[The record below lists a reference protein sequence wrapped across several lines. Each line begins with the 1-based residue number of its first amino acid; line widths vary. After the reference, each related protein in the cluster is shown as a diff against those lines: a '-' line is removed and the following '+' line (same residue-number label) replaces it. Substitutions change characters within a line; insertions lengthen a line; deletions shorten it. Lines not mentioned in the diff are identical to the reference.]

1 MRIGELLGPD
11 VLEIVRDDPAAL
23 REGLM
28 EFHPADVADLL
39 AAIPRED
46 RIPVLEQLHEDQL
59 GGVLS
64 YLGGGVLRMA
74 LTRLPP
80 AKIAQALDSLEPD
93 DSARLLS
100 FLPEERRL
108 PVLNRMSAKDAAAA
122 RGLLAW
128 EPGTAGRLMTDRF
141 VKVGPD
147 WTVAETMA
155 HLRKIDPEVATVAD
169 LYAVDERGRLVGVMS
184 LRKLLPAEP
193 ERKVWELMTHD
204 VISVSPTT
212 PQEEV
217 ARLVSKYGFNA
228 MPVVSEEGKAL
239 GVVTVDDVVD
249 VLVAR
254 ETESALAMGAVA
266 APSDPDEKHEF
277 EYFGAPLSRIVKS
290 RLGWLLLLFLGG
302 TLTGTVL
309 QHFEGELSKVV
320 ALSFFI
326 PLIIG
331 TGGNAGSQ
339 TVSTIIRAMALKQV
353 HVKDALRVAIR
364 EMSSGLILGGILCVI
379 AIARVSLWGVGPSLA
394 LTVGLTVL
402 AVCVWAN
409 AMGALVPLVAERF
422 GFDPTVASAP
432 LIATLVDATG
442 LAIYLLIAKAVLTQ
456 I

>member
-1 MRIGELLGPD
+1 MRIGDLLGPD

-23 REGLM
+23 REGLWD
-28 EFHPADVADLL
+28 FHPADVADLL

-46 RIPVLEQLHEDQL
+46 RIPVLAQLRDEQL

-64 YLGGGVLRMA
+64 YIGGGVLRMA

-80 AKIAQALDSLEPD
+80 AKIAAALDTLEPD

-100 FLPEERRL
+100 FLPEGRRL
-108 PVLNRMSAKDAAAA
+108 PVLNRMSARDAAAA

-147 WTVAETMA
+147 WTVGETMA

-169 LYAVDERGRLVGVMS
+169 LYAVDGKGRLAGVMS

-193 ERKVWELMTHD
+193 GRRVWELMTHD

-228 MPVVSEEGKAL
+228 MPVVSDEGKVL

-266 APSDPDEKHEF
+266 APSDPDDRHEF
-277 EYFGAPLSRIVKS
+277 SYFGASILQVVRSRA
-290 RLGWLLLLFLGG
+290 GWLLLLFVAE

-309 QHFEGELSKVV
+309 RHFEAELAKVV
-320 ALSFFI
+320 ALAFFI
-326 PLIIG
+326 PLVIG

-339 TVSTIIRAMALKQV
+339 TVSTIIRAMALKEV
-353 HVKDALRVAIR
+353 SFRNVLRVVLKESATGI
-364 EMSSGLILGGILCVI
+364 ILGSVLCAFAFV
-379 AIARVSLWGVGPSLA
+379 RVLLWGTGSQLA
-394 LTVGLTVL
+394 LTVGLTMFS
-402 AVCVWAN
+402 VCLWAN
-409 AMGALVPLVAERF
+409 VIGAVVPLAASKLKI
-422 GFDPTVASAP
+422 DPTVVSAP
-432 LIATLVDATG
+432 LITTVVDATG
-442 LAIYLLIAKAVLTQ
+442 LAIYMLIGRAVITGL
-456 I
+456 